1 MATTPPVYGSGDIVA
16 ASQAARANSSNTQ
29 IPELQDTILV
39 PTPLPTNADR
49 FTANDDAGVDA
60 PVRNISLLQ
69 STPPMSSDFSIPPPS
84 QLPGAGTEYNA
95 NELNPTESTTD
106 GWYAEGSSATPTNTT
121 GAGAANE
128 DSADK
133 NISPTA
139 DSPTGSNEVVTL
151 ANQTGRAVKP
161 RANILDQAASYTY
174 SISIYLMSPEDYR
187 KMLTSKKRYIGT
199 NTLLMQSAGAPLSSN
214 IVGGQLNEFDPGTL
228 SAIQGR
234 NQYFPLDYYIDD
246 VEIKTFCPGKG
257 TGGAHNVA
265 ELKFKIIEPNGISLL
280 DNLYKASREYN
291 SGGGGTNSVNGSG
304 TQGTNYGAENY
315 LMAIRFY
322 GYDENGKLITPPASY
337 NDPYGKTDA
346 SALVEKLIPFQF
358 TGIKF
363 RVQNKLTEYTCNC
376 VCPQNVIATSQ
387 GRGTIPYNIEL
398 TATTLD
404 KLFSG
409 NLSYTT
415 AQTTQQTD
423 RDTQQTNTPP
433 DNAGNA
439 PTTTLIS
446 GLTQALNKYQA
457 ELVTQGVQDVAD
469 VYKVVISHPQIA
481 NASIVP
487 PGGQVKQT
495 KPMTNATTAAEAKD
509 GEKQSVD
516 NRAKTVSAVAGTSIV
531 QFLDLAIRSSDY
543 IYKQQTKIIDKD
555 NKDVPQSTSGNVF
568 AWYKIGVQAKPL
580 KKDPKRRDY
589 AYEITYEIAPYGVND
604 MKSEY
609 FPQGRFRG
617 VQKKYSYWFTGE
629 NTSVLNF
636 EQDFDYAY
644 YSTINT
650 KTKAKSLK
658 NNMDYREVEKRL
670 FAPNSPQS
678 SQGMPD
684 DQNEPGANAADYL
697 YSVSNQGQCKITIVG
712 DPAWIQQGELWS
724 GIRSTTTNSDQSYDA
739 FFDAWLPDGTIN
751 FDAREA
757 LFEIAWQKPT
767 DYNIQTGLM
776 NGAEQQ
782 TPSQSY
788 IYKST
793 FVTSHFS
800 KGKFTQE
807 LEGALLLFPDS
818 VVTTTQILAAA
829 DQAASSGSQPDATE
843 SRDAPDES
851 AAETARLERLN
862 SAGASNNILSAPTVA
877 ATDPIGTDD
886 ASLIL
891 AVAGP
896 ENKLTP
902 PPTSNDPVA
911 VDALGNITGY
921 NDGLVREP

>member
-1 MATTPPVYGSGDIVA
+1 
-16 ASQAARANSSNTQ
+16 
-29 IPELQDTILV
+29 
-39 PTPLPTNADR
+39 
-49 FTANDDAGVDA
+49 
-60 PVRNISLLQ
+60 
-69 STPPMSSDFSIPPPS
+69 
-84 QLPGAGTEYNA
+84 
-95 NELNPTESTTD
+95 
-106 GWYAEGSSATPTNTT
+106 
-121 GAGAANE
+121 
-128 DSADK
+128 
-133 NISPTA
+133 
-139 DSPTGSNEVVTL
+139 
-151 ANQTGRAVKP
+151 
-161 RANILDQAASYTY
+161 
-174 SISIYLMSPEDYR
+174 
-187 KMLTSKKRYIGT
+187 
-199 NTLLMQSAGAPLSSN
+199 
-214 IVGGQLNEFDPGTL
+214 
-228 SAIQGR
+228 
-234 NQYFPLDYYIDD
+234 
-246 VEIKTFCPGKG
+246 
-257 TGGAHNVA
+257 
-265 ELKFKIIEPNGISLL
+265 
-280 DNLYKASREYN
+280 
-291 SGGGGTNSVNGSG
+291 
-304 TQGTNYGAENY
+304 
-315 LMAIRFY
+315 
-322 GYDENGKLITPPASY
+322 
-337 NDPYGKTDA
+337 
-346 SALVEKLIPFQF
+346 
-358 TGIKF
+358 
-363 RVQNKLTEYTCNC
+363 
-376 VCPQNVIATSQ
+376 
-387 GRGTIPYNIEL
+387 
-398 TATTLD
+398 
-404 KLFSG
+404 
-409 NLSYTT
+409 
-415 AQTTQQTD
+415 
-423 RDTQQTNTPP
+423 
-433 DNAGNA
+433 
-439 PTTTLIS
+439 
-446 GLTQALNKYQA
+446 
-457 ELVTQGVQDVAD
+457 
-469 VYKVVISHPQIA
+469 
-481 NASIVP
+481 
-487 PGGQVKQT
+487 
-495 KPMTNATTAAEAKD
+495 
-509 GEKQSVD
+509 
-516 NRAKTVSAVAGTSIV
+516 
-531 QFLDLAIRSSDY
+531 
-543 IYKQQTKIIDKD
+543 
-555 NKDVPQSTSGNVF
+555 
-568 AWYKIGVQAKPL
+568 
-580 KKDPKRRDY
+580 
-589 AYEITYEIAPYGVND
+589 